1 MSTGGAT
8 KTTEWQACVKEDTG
22 AGPRNLKKRTEELA
36 AQVERPKRDRA
47 RADEAAS
54 VESALNA
61 RPAQKVRRRGGLVE

>member
-1 MSTGGAT
+1 MALNA
-8 KTTEWQACVKEDTG
+8 Q
-22 AGPRNLKKRTEELA
+22 RNLKKRTEELA

-47 RADEAAS
+47 RADEAAC